1 MGNRWSSILIPAA
14 AAALAGAVAL
24 DAQTPTPAPAA
35 AKKRPAPAWSSPDE
49 GGSRYGG
56 EVLEISPEVLDR
68 FAAGLAAEETA
79 RKAIAAKSAAIKSQ
93 ADYDQC
99 KSNVMMT
106 PEGMKLLEDYNTAV
120 NAHPND
126 FAAMQKAATAMKL
139 KMDAMTEKACGPDPA
154 AASVSLPN
162 LLRDAETAAAKGQG
176 FTPRQFAILK
186 ERVLPLC
193 LSDPTPPGA
202 KGVKLPGQGNAS
214 FVYTAAEAE
223 ALRPRCE
230 SFLKALKP
238 PAN

>member
-1 MGNRWSSILIPAA
+1 MGHRWSSILIPAA
-14 AAALAGAVAL
+14 AAALAGAVVL
-24 DAQTPTPAPAA
+24 DAQTPAPAA
-35 AKKRPAPAWSSPDE
+35 AKKKPAPAWSSPDE

-68 FAAGLAAEETA
+68 FAAGLAAEEAA
-79 RKAIAAKSAAIKSQ
+79 RKAIAAKSAAIRSQ

-139 KMDAMTEKACGPDPA
+139 KMDAMADKACGPDPSS
-154 AASVSLPN
+154 ASVSLPN
-162 LLRDAETAAAKGQG
+162 QLRDAETAAAKGQG

-193 LSDPTPPGA
+193 LSDPAPKSA
-202 KGVKLPGQGNAS
+202 KGLKLPGQGNAS
-214 FVYTAAEAE
+214 FVYTAAEVE

-230 SFLKALKP
+230 AFLKALKP